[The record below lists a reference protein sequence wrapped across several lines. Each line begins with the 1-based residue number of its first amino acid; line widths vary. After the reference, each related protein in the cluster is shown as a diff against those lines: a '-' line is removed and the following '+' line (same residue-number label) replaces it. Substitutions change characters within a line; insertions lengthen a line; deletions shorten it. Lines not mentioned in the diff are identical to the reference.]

1 MFVLRINLFFNSC
14 FFNNG
19 IVEIIFIMVIIRKNM
34 LFMLES
40 KFLNRE
46 NNVIN
51 VEFEDRDY
59 KIIVFIVF

>member
-1 MFVLRINLFFNSC
+1 
-14 FFNNG
+14 
-19 IVEIIFIMVIIRKNM
+19 M

-59 KIIVFIVF
+59 KIIVFIVFWKEMKFFLRYI